1 MSVETLQ
8 NLEDLVTHKGW
19 QWLMEQYEAFWG
31 PARFLTRLE
40 QIENDAKLS
49 DTERRWHMQQAWASK
64 KAIDG
69 FIRLPTEEIAKT
81 RRAFQTADSGVSRR
95 GPGL

>member
-1 MSVETLQ
+1 MQS
-8 NLEDLVTHKGW
+8 LEDLVASKGW
-19 QWLMEQYEAFWG
+19 AWLMEQYEAHWG
-31 PARFLTRLE
+31 PARFLVRLE

-69 FIRLPTEEIAKT
+69 FLRLPHDEIAKT
-81 RRAFQTADSGVSRR
+81 RRAYQAADAGASRR